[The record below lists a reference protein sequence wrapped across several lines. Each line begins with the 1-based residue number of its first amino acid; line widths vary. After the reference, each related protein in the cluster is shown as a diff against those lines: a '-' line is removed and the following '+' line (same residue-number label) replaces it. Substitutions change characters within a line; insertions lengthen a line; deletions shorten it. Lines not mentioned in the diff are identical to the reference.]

1 MSEDNINNDLE
12 GSISNENPV
21 SDLYEDWFLDYASYV
36 ILERAIP
43 SIDDGLK
50 PVQRRILHSM
60 NNIEDGRYN
69 KCANIIGSSMQ
80 FHPHGDA
87 SIEDALVN
95 LGQKDLLIDTQG
107 NWGDVRTGDKA
118 AASRYIEA
126 RISKF
131 GIETLFN
138 EKTTEWKLS
147 YDGRKKEPINLPVKF
162 PLLLA
167 QGVEGIAVGLS
178 TKIMP
183 HNFCEL
189 IKSSISYLKGK
200 SFKLYPDFPNGG
212 MVDITDYNDG
222 KRGGKI
228 RVRSK
233 IRELDKSTLIV
244 DDIPY
249 NTTTTNLIDSIIK
262 ANDKGKIKIRKVV
275 DNTAEKVEVLVHLH
289 KNQSPSITIDALYA
303 FTDCEVSIS
312 PNACV
317 IVKEKPQFLG
327 VKEILKYSAD
337 STKNLLKKELEI
349 KKDELKE
356 KILFSTLE
364 RIFIENKIYQKI
376 EDCETWNEVIDTIDK
391 GLDTYK
397 KDFYREIVKDDI
409 VKLTEIKIKRI
420 SKFDKDKLNDS
431 IIKLNEELAKTNKNL
446 KNIVEY
452 TIDYY
457 YNILNKYG
465 KGRERKTDI
474 VKFDTI
480 KVKSV
485 AANNVKLYVN
495 RKEGFIGYGIKKEEF
510 VCNCSDIDDIITFCA
525 DGSYKIVKIQD
536 KVFVGK
542 NIVLTQIWKKSD
554 KRMVFNAAYL
564 DIKKGFSFVKRFQ
577 VTSATK
583 EKIYNLG
590 KGDKGSKLLY
600 IASRPNGESEVVTVY
615 IHASQK
621 ARKKVFDYDYSEIE
635 IKGKAAKGNILS
647 KYRVRAVKEKSVGLS
662 TLSGI
667 KIYYDNSIGRLNT
680 EQRGEYLGKF
690 NGDDMII
697 VVYKDGM
704 YELTSFE
711 LTNRYD
717 WNNVFFL
724 DKYRDDGIM
733 SAVYYDGK
741 LKNYYVKRFNIETNT
756 INKKFLFISQEKGS
770 KLEYASFRSGETISF
785 KYFINKK
792 LKPTEIKLDDFI
804 DIKGWKSIGNK
815 INYEKIRSGTF
826 SLLGRD
832 EEIYSEQIEDK
843 VLPDN
848 KDKEE
853 IKQENFDVGE
863 SLELDLDS
871 DQLNLFNEKD

>member
-1 MSEDNINNDLE
+1 MSEDNINKDLE
-12 GSISNENPV
+12 GSVSNENPV

-233 IRELDKSTLIV
+233 IRELDKSTLII

-262 ANDKGKIKIRKVV
+262 ANDKGKIKIRKVL

-303 FTDCEVSIS
+303 FTDCEISIS

-327 VKEILKYSAD
+327 VKEVLKYSAD
-337 STKNLLKKELEI
+337 STKSLLKKELEI
-349 KKDELKE
+349 KRNELKE

-376 EDCETWNEVIDTIDK
+376 EDCETWNEVIETIDK
-391 GLDTYK
+391 GLDPYK

-431 IIKLNEELAKTNKNL
+431 IIKLNEELDKTNKNL

-564 DIKKGFSFVKRFQ
+564 DVKKGFSYVKRFQ

-583 EKIYNLG
+583 EKTYNLG

-600 IASRPNGESEVVTVY
+600 IASRPNGESEVVTVH

-621 ARKKVFDYDYSEIE
+621 ARKKVFDYDFSEIE

-680 EQRGEYLGKF
+680 DQRGEYLGKF

-697 VVYKDGM
+697 VVYKDGN

-717 WNNVFFL
+717 WNNVLFL

-733 SAVYYDGK
+733 SAAYYDGK

-756 INKKFLFISQEKGS
+756 INKKFLFVSQEKGS
-770 KLEYASFRSGETISF
+770 KLEYASFKSGETISF

-804 DIKGWKSIGNK
+804 DVKGWKSIGNK
-815 INYEKIRSGTF
+815 INFEKIRSGTF

-832 EEIYSEQIEDK
+832 EDTTSEENEDK
-843 VLPDN
+843 VLPEN
-848 KDKEE
+848 KDKKE

>member
-1 MSEDNINNDLE
+1 MSEDNINKDLE
-12 GSISNENPV
+12 GSVSNENPV

-126 RISKF
+126 RISRF

-233 IRELDKSTLIV
+233 IRELDKSTLII

-262 ANDKGKIKIRKVV
+262 ANDKGKIKIRKVL

-303 FTDCEVSIS
+303 FTDCEISIS

-327 VKEILKYSAD
+327 VKEVLKYSAD
-337 STKNLLKKELEI
+337 STKSLLKKELEI
-349 KKDELKE
+349 KRNELKE

-376 EDCETWNEVIDTIDK
+376 EDCETWNEVIETIDK
-391 GLDTYK
+391 GLDPYK

-431 IIKLNEELAKTNKNL
+431 IIKLNEELDKTNKNL

-564 DIKKGFSFVKRFQ
+564 DVKKGFSYVKRFQ

-583 EKIYNLG
+583 EKTYNLG

-600 IASRPNGESEVVTVY
+600 IASRPNGESEVVTVH

-621 ARKKVFDYDYSEIE
+621 ARKKVFDYDFSEIE

-680 EQRGEYLGKF
+680 DQRGEYLGKF

-697 VVYKDGM
+697 VVYKDGN

-717 WNNVFFL
+717 WNNVLFL

-733 SAVYYDGK
+733 SAAYYDGK

-756 INKKFLFISQEKGS
+756 INKKFLFVSQEKGS
-770 KLEYASFRSGETISF
+770 KLEYASFKSGETISF

-804 DIKGWKSIGNK
+804 DVKGWKSIGNK
-815 INYEKIRSGTF
+815 INFEKIRSGTF

-832 EEIYSEQIEDK
+832 EDTTSEENEDK
-843 VLPDN
+843 VLPEN
-848 KDKEE
+848 KDKKE

>member
-1 MSEDNINNDLE
+1 MSEDNINKDLE

-126 RISKF
+126 RISRF

-233 IRELDKSTLIV
+233 IRELDKSTLII

-262 ANDKGKIKIRKVV
+262 ANDKGKIKIRKVL

-303 FTDCEVSIS
+303 FTDCEISIS

-327 VKEILKYSAD
+327 VKEVLKYSAD
-337 STKNLLKKELEI
+337 STKSLLKKELEI
-349 KKDELKE
+349 KRNELKE

-376 EDCETWNEVIDTIDK
+376 EDCETWNEVIETIDK
-391 GLDTYK
+391 GLDPYK

-431 IIKLNEELAKTNKNL
+431 IIKLNEELDKTNKNL

-564 DIKKGFSFVKRFQ
+564 DVKKGFSYVKRFQ

-583 EKIYNLG
+583 EKTYNLG

-600 IASRPNGESEVVTVY
+600 IASRPNGESEVVTVH

-621 ARKKVFDYDYSEIE
+621 ARKKVFDYDFSEIE

-680 EQRGEYLGKF
+680 DQRGEYLGKF

-697 VVYKDGM
+697 VVYKDGN

-717 WNNVFFL
+717 WNNVLFL

-733 SAVYYDGK
+733 SAAYYDGK

-756 INKKFLFISQEKGS
+756 INKKFLFVSQEKGS
-770 KLEYASFRSGETISF
+770 KLEYASFKSGETISF

-804 DIKGWKSIGNK
+804 DVKGWKSIGNK
-815 INYEKIRSGTF
+815 INFEKIRSGTF

-832 EEIYSEQIEDK
+832 KDTTSEENEDK
-843 VLPDN
+843 VLPEN
-848 KDKEE
+848 KDKKE

>member
-1 MSEDNINNDLE
+1 MSEDNINKDLE

-60 NNIEDGRYN
+60 NNMEDGRYN

-189 IKSSISYLKGK
+189 IKSSISCLKGN

-233 IRELDKSTLIV
+233 IRELDKSTLII

-275 DNTAEKVEVLVHLH
+275 DNTAEKVEVLVYLH

-303 FTDCEVSIS
+303 FTDCEISIS

-317 IVKEKPQFLG
+317 IVKEKPQFIG

-337 STKNLLKKELEI
+337 STKSLLKKELEI
-349 KKDELKE
+349 KRNELKE

-376 EDCETWNEVIDTIDK
+376 EDCETWNEVIETIDK
-391 GLDTYK
+391 GLDPYK
-397 KDFYREIVKDDI
+397 KDFYREIIKDDI

-431 IIKLNEELAKTNKNL
+431 IIKLNEDLAKTNKNL

-564 DIKKGFSFVKRFQ
+564 DVKKGFSYVKRFQ
-577 VTSATK
+577 VTSASK
-583 EKIYNLG
+583 EKVYNLG

-600 IASRPNGESEVVTVY
+600 IASRPNGESEVVTVH

-621 ARKKVFDYDYSEIE
+621 ARKKVFDYDFSEIE

-647 KYRVRAVKEKSVGLS
+647 KYRVRVVKEKSVGLS

-680 EQRGEYLGKF
+680 EHRGEYLGKF

-697 VVYKDGM
+697 VVYKDGN

-717 WNNVFFL
+717 WNNVLFL

-733 SAVYYDGK
+733 SAAYYDGK

-756 INKKFLFISQEKGS
+756 INKKFLFVSQEKGS
-770 KLEYASFRSGETISF
+770 KLEYASFKSGETISF

-804 DIKGWKSIGNK
+804 DVKGWKSIGNK
-815 INYEKIRSGTF
+815 INFEKIRSGTF

-832 EEIYSEQIEDK
+832 EDTTSEENEDK
-843 VLPDN
+843 VLPEN
-848 KDKEE
+848 KDKKE

>member
-474 VKFDTI
+474 IKFDTI

-717 WNNVFFL
+717 WNNVLFL

>member
-1 MSEDNINNDLE
+1 MSEDNINKDLE
-12 GSISNENPV
+12 GSVSNENPV

-126 RISKF
+126 RISRF

-189 IKSSISYLKGK
+189 IKSSISYLKEK

-233 IRELDKSTLIV
+233 IRELDKSTLII

-262 ANDKGKIKIRKVV
+262 ANDKGKIKIRKVL

-303 FTDCEVSIS
+303 FTDCEISIS

-327 VKEILKYSAD
+327 VKEVLKYSAD
-337 STKNLLKKELEI
+337 STKSLLKKELEI
-349 KKDELKE
+349 KRNELKE

-376 EDCETWNEVIDTIDK
+376 EDCETWNEVIETIDK
-391 GLDTYK
+391 GLDPYK

-431 IIKLNEELAKTNKNL
+431 IIKLNEELDKTNKNL

-474 VKFDTI
+474 IKFDTI

-564 DIKKGFSFVKRFQ
+564 DVKKGFSYVKRFQ

-583 EKIYNLG
+583 EKTYNLG

-600 IASRPNGESEVVTVY
+600 IASRPNGESEVVTVH

-621 ARKKVFDYDYSEIE
+621 ARKKVFDYDFSEIE

-647 KYRVRAVKEKSVGLS
+647 KYRVRVVKEKSVGLS

-680 EQRGEYLGKF
+680 DQRGEYLGKF

-697 VVYKDGM
+697 VVYKDGN

-717 WNNVFFL
+717 WNNVLFL

-733 SAVYYDGK
+733 SAAYYDGK

-756 INKKFLFISQEKGS
+756 INKKFLFVSQEKGS
-770 KLEYASFRSGETISF
+770 KLEYASFKSGETISF

-792 LKPTEIKLDDFI
+792 LKPTEIKLDNFI
-804 DIKGWKSIGNK
+804 DVKGWKSIGNK
-815 INYEKIRSGTF
+815 INFEKIRSGTF

-832 EEIYSEQIEDK
+832 EDTTSEENK
-843 VLPDN
+843 VLPENKDN
-848 KDKEE
+848 KE

>member
-1 MSEDNINNDLE
+1 MSEDNINKDLE

-189 IKSSISYLKGK
+189 IKSSISYLKEK

-233 IRELDKSTLIV
+233 IRELDKSTLII

-262 ANDKGKIKIRKVV
+262 ANDKGKIKIRKVL

-303 FTDCEVSIS
+303 FTDCEISIS

-327 VKEILKYSAD
+327 VKEVLKYSAD
-337 STKNLLKKELEI
+337 STKSLLKKELEI
-349 KKDELKE
+349 KRNELKE

-376 EDCETWNEVIDTIDK
+376 EDCETWNEVIETIDK
-391 GLDTYK
+391 GLDPYK

-431 IIKLNEELAKTNKNL
+431 IIKLNEELDKTNKNL

-564 DIKKGFSFVKRFQ
+564 DVKKGFSYVKRFQ

-583 EKIYNLG
+583 EKTYNLG

-600 IASRPNGESEVVTVY
+600 IASRPNGESEVVTVH

-621 ARKKVFDYDYSEIE
+621 ARKKIFDYDFSEIE

-680 EQRGEYLGKF
+680 DQRGEYLGKF

-697 VVYKDGM
+697 VVYKDGN

-717 WNNVFFL
+717 WNNVLFL

-733 SAVYYDGK
+733 SAAYYDGK

-756 INKKFLFISQEKGS
+756 INKKFLFVSQEKGS
-770 KLEYASFRSGETISF
+770 KLEYASFKSGETISF

-804 DIKGWKSIGNK
+804 DVKGWKSIGNK
-815 INYEKIRSGTF
+815 INFEKIRSGTF

-832 EEIYSEQIEDK
+832 EDTTSEENEDK
-843 VLPDN
+843 VLPEN
-848 KDKEE
+848 KDKKE